1 MALSMDEQRIL
12 DEIERGLGS
21 ADPLL
26 AARLSSFGF
35 QRTALSLRTRRARV
49 VASLATLI
57 VVAAMSLV
65 VYSLV
70 PFRAVADRHA
80 AGQTS
85 ASPRQPTM
93 TAPRHPS
100 AGPSASA
107 SASVTAPA
115 SGANAVDHSAAP
127 TTGAAHSAASPVSS
141 GVSSGPVSSG
151 PASHAQ

>member
-70 PFRAVADRHA
+70 PFRAVAERHT
-80 AGQTS
+80 AGQSS
-85 ASPRQPTM
+85 ASPRQPTL
-93 TAPRHPS
+93 TAPHHPS

-107 SASVTAPA
+107 SAAAPA
-115 SGANAVDHSAAP
+115 SAANGASQSA
-127 TTGAAHSAASPVSS
+127 GAAHPAASPVSS

>member
-80 AGQTS
+80 AGPSS
-85 ASPRQPTM
+85 ASPRQPTI
-93 TAPRHPS
+93 TAPHHPS

-107 SASVTAPA
+107 SVAASA
-115 SGANAVDHSAAP
+115 SGANAASQPATPPAGATHSA
-127 TTGAAHSAASPVSS
+127 TSP
-141 GVSSGPVSSG
+141 VSSGPVSSG
-151 PASHAQ
+151 PASHGQ

>member
-70 PFRAVADRHA
+70 PFRAVAERHT
-80 AGQTS
+80 AGPSS
-85 ASPRQPTM
+85 ASPRQPTL
-93 TAPRHPS
+93 TAPHHPS
-100 AGPSASA
+100 AGPSA

-115 SGANAVDHSAAP
+115 SGANAVNHSAAP
-127 TTGAAHSAASPVSS
+127 TPGAAHSAAPP
-141 GVSSGPVSSG
+141 VSSGPVAAGS
-151 PASHAQ
+151 ASHAQ

>member
-65 VYSLV
+65 VYSLF

-80 AGQTS
+80 AGPSS
-85 ASPRQPTM
+85 AAPRQPTM
-93 TAPRHPS
+93 TVPSHPS

-107 SASVTAPA
+107 SAAAPA
-115 SGANAVDHSAAP
+115 SGANVVSQ
-127 TTGAAHSAASPVSS
+127 SAASPAKTAKSAAS
-141 GVSSGPVSSG
+141 
-151 PASHAQ
+151 PASS